1 MSSVPLPLSA
11 RSKRTK
17 DSPITFF
24 IKTAIETPGMISL
37 AAGLVDEG
45 SLPTAEVAA
54 AEKEIL
60 GTAGTG
66 KAALQY
72 GSTHGFA
79 PLRKKCLEFLTTA
92 DGTIAG
98 DVHLTPNNVILTTGS
113 QQTLYLLG
121 EALLDPGDIVFCEA
135 PSYFVFQSLLESAGA
150 KVISVPM
157 NDDGMQVDVLE
168 ERLAKLE
175 KSGELSKVKMIYTV
189 DYFQNPTGLSLSAGR
204 REKLVGLAKR
214 FSKHNRI
221 IIVEDAAYRELRYDG
236 PDLPSVKKFDPTNE
250 HVVFT
255 STFSKPLS
263 PGMKTGYAIMPTDLV
278 NPIVNLKSSHD
289 FGSSNLNQVVIDRL
303 IETGVYRQHIEQ
315 LRKVYRSKRDAML
328 SAIAKEFADWPE
340 VTWTK
345 AAGGMYSWIRFPSHI
360 DTGPD
365 GPLIDRGVK
374 EGVLYI
380 PGQYCHVPD
389 EKGNIAKNEARLSF
403 GVANEDQL
411 REGIRRLR
419 QACRGLEKK

>member
-1 MSSVPLPLSA
+1 VTAPLPLSA

-45 SLPTAEVAA
+45 SLPTEEVAA
-54 AEKEIL
+54 AEKAVL
-60 GTAGTG
+60 ANVKSG

-79 PLRKKCLEFLTTA
+79 PLRKRCLEFLTTA

-98 DVHLTPNNVILTTGS
+98 DVKLSPDHVVLTTGS

-150 KVISVPM
+150 RVISVPM
-157 NDDGMQVDVLE
+157 DDDGMKVDVLE
-168 ERLAKLE
+168 AKLAALE
-175 KSGELSKVKMIYTV
+175 KSGDLAKVKMIYTV
-189 DYFQNPTGLSLSAGR
+189 DYFQNPTGLSLSASR
-204 REKLVGLAKR
+204 REKLVEIAKKY
-214 FSKHNRI
+214 SKHRRI
-221 IIVEDAAYRELRYDG
+221 VIVEDAAYRELRYDG

-250 HVVFT
+250 YVVFT

-263 PGMKTGYAIMPTDLV
+263 PGMKTGYAILPADLV
-278 NPIVNLKSSHD
+278 DPIVNLKSSHD
-289 FGSSNLNQVVIDRL
+289 FGSSNLNQTVINQL
-303 IETGVYRQHIEQ
+303 IESGAFRKHVEE
-315 LRKVYRSKRDAML
+315 LRTMYRSKRDAML
-328 SAIAKEFADWPE
+328 SALAKEFADWPA

-345 AAGGMYSWIRFPSHI
+345 AAGGMYSWIMFPKHI
-360 DTGPD
+360 DTGPN

-374 EGVLYI
+374 EGVLFI

-389 EKGNIAKNEARLSF
+389 ENGYLPKNEARLSF

-419 QACRGLEKK
+419 AACRGLE